1 MRPPAMSPR
10 RWFWAFILAMV
21 LALLINEKF
30 LNSPP
35 PAPTTASAARHDEP
49 GIPAQIHAWFR
60 DNVAG
65 TLLLPAAAPLRWVQ
79 ERFER
84 IGAGVRGETYSG
96 GPEAN
101 GGGSDEI
108 ARLRE
113 ENLRLHNLTYW
124 LMGQVE
130 ARDNALK
137 DLRQFS
143 IFTNPAKLRL
153 VRTNIVGFGTGQANQ
168 TITLDRGTS
177 DGIHPGAVV
186 LAQNSP
192 VGRVIS
198 AGARVSTVR
207 LLTDPDRHM
216 RVMAR
221 LGRPSGPN
229 ITPIASECQIRG
241 TGDGMLICDS
251 IDATRGLPPEKGD
264 IVQLEDN
271 SWDVVRGA
279 KLGEV
284 SEVSRLENQQLRWY
298 LLIRPAVNIGEN
310 TVVWVITGP

>member
-1 MRPPAMSPR
+1 MSPR
-10 RWFWAFILAMV
+10 RWFWAFILAFA

-30 LNSPP
+30 LTPAPP
-35 PAPTTASAARHDEP
+35 PPSATGAGRGLHDEP
-49 GIPAQIHAWFR
+49 GFPAQIHAWFR

-65 TLLLPAAAPLRWVQ
+65 TLLLPVAAPLRWVQ

-84 IGAGVRGETYSG
+84 LGSGLRGETPGES
-96 GPEAN
+96 AN
-101 GGGSDEI
+101 GDEI
-108 ARLRE
+108 IRLRE

-143 IFTNPAKLRL
+143 IFTNPAKLKL
-153 VRTNIVGFGTGQANQ
+153 VRTNVVAFGTGQAGQ
-168 TITLDRGTS
+168 TVTLDRGTI
-177 DGIHPGAVV
+177 DGIRPGAVV

-192 VGRVIS
+192 IGRVIS
-198 AGARVSTVR
+198 AGSRVSTVR

-216 RVMAR
+216 WVMAR
-221 LGRPSGPN
+221 LGRHSGPN
-229 ITPIASECQIRG
+229 ITPIAEECQVRG
-241 TGDGMLICDS
+241 TGDGLLRCDS

-284 SEVSRLENQQLRWY
+284 TEVTRLENQQLRWN
-298 LLIRPAVNIGEN
+298 LLIKPAVNIGEN
-310 TVVWVITGP
+310 AVVWVITGQ